1 MAQVEIGL
9 IAYRDK
15 DGNFLPARPIYR
27 EIPDLDLEDI
37 EDKLEE
43 EFAKLL
49 YADMKA
55 RGLIGS
61 REEVLA

>member
-1 MAQVEIGL
+1 MAQVEVGL

-27 EIPDLDLEDI
+27 EVSDEDLADI

-43 EFAKLL
+43 EFAK
-49 YADMKA
+49 
-55 RGLIGS
+55 
-61 REEVLA
+61 VLFAEMRAKGII